1 MTTDSTQL
9 NTPNSPN
16 SPNLPLPAKPSDL
29 NLVWIDMEMTGLVPE
44 TDRIIEVAAIVTD
57 SELNV
62 LAVSEAIAVHQT
74 DETLALMDNWNQ
86 KTHGN
91 SGLIARVKASTISEE
106 QAQAKLLEFMK
117 PWVGKGK
124 TPMAGNSICQDRRF
138 MARYMPALEAYFHYR
153 NLDVSTVKELC
164 KRWQPEIAK
173 GFKKRS
179 AHTAIADIEESIE
192 ELRYYRR
199 HFLKESALTPS
210 ADKA

>member
-1 MTTDSTQL
+1 MTTDTTL
-9 NTPNSPN
+9 AAPPKAN
-16 SPNLPLPAKPSDL
+16 DM

-44 TDRIIEVAAIVTD
+44 TDRVIEVAAIVTD

-62 LAVSEAIAVHQT
+62 LAVSEAIAIYQT
-74 DETLALMDNWNQ
+74 DATLALMDAWNQ

-91 SGLIARVKASTISEE
+91 SGLIARVKASEIDEA

-117 PWVGKGK
+117 PWVGKSK

-138 MARYMPALEAYFHYR
+138 MARYMPELEAYFHYR

-192 ELRYYRR
+192 ELRYYRT
-199 HFLKESALTPS
+199 HFLKEPTKPS
-210 ADKA
+210 SDKA

>member
-1 MTTDSTQL
+1 MTTDTSTA
-9 NTPNSPN
+9 T
-16 SPNLPLPAKPSDL
+16 LPKVNDM

-44 TDRIIEVAAIVTD
+44 TDKIIEVAAIVTD

-62 LAVSEAIAVHQT
+62 LAVSQAIAIYQT
-74 DETLALMDNWNQ
+74 DATLALMDSWNQ

-91 SGLIARVKASTISEE
+91 SGLIARVKTSEVDE
-106 QAQAKLLEFMK
+106 AQAQAMLLEFMK
-117 PWVGKGK
+117 PWVGKSK

-138 MARYMPALEAYFHYR
+138 MARYMPELEAYFHYR

-192 ELRYYRR
+192 ELRYYRA
-199 HFLKESALTPS
+199 HFFKEPTKPS

>member
-1 MTTDSTQL
+1 MTTDTSTA
-9 NTPNSPN
+9 T
-16 SPNLPLPAKPSDL
+16 LPKANDM

-44 TDRIIEVAAIVTD
+44 TDRVIEVAAIVTD

-62 LAVSEAIAVHQT
+62 LAVSEAIAIHQT
-74 DETLALMDNWNQ
+74 DATLALMDAWNQ

-91 SGLIARVKASTISEE
+91 SGLIARVKASDIDEA

-117 PWVGKGK
+117 AWVGKSK

-138 MARYMPALEAYFHYR
+138 MARYMPELEAYFHYR

-192 ELRYYRR
+192 ELRYYRT
-199 HFLKESALTPS
+199 HFLKETTKPVS
-210 ADKA
+210 DKA

>member
-1 MTTDSTQL
+1 
-9 NTPNSPN
+9 
-16 SPNLPLPAKPSDL
+16 
-29 NLVWIDMEMTGLVPE
+29 MEMTGLVPE

-57 SELNV
+57 SDLNV
-62 LAVSEAIAVHQT
+62 LAVSEAYAVHQT

-91 SGLIARVKASTISEE
+91 SGLIARVKASTISED

-117 PWVGKGK
+117 PWVAKGK
-124 TPMAGNSICQDRRF
+124 TPMSGNSICQDRRF
-138 MARYMPALEAYFHYR
+138 MARYMPELEAYFHYR

-192 ELRYYRR
+192 ELRYYRT
-199 HFLKESALTPS
+199 HFLKESALKPS
-210 ADKA
+210 VDKA

>member
-1 MTTDSTQL
+1 MATDTSL
-9 NTPNSPN
+9 PNTPNSPITQ
-16 SPNLPLPAKPSDL
+16 PPAKPNDL

-44 TDRIIEVAAIVTD
+44 TDLIIEVAAIVTD

-62 LAVSEAIAVHQT
+62 LAVSEAIAIHQS
-74 DETLALMDNWNQ
+74 DEALALMDDWNQ
-86 KTHGN
+86 KTHGK
-91 SGLIARVKASTISEE
+91 SGLIARVKASTINEE

-117 PWVGKGK
+117 LWVGKSK
-124 TPMAGNSICQDRRF
+124 TPMSGNSICQDRRF
-138 MARYMPALEAYFHYR
+138 MARYMPELEAYFHYR

-192 ELRYYRR
+192 ELRYYRT
-199 HFLKESALTPS
+199 HFLKETSLKPAV
-210 ADKA
+210 DKA